1 MFKLILCL
9 SNLIGT
15 AAMAAHVG
23 HVMADRP
30 ANHGMAVF
38 GHHKV
43 YVSHLPM
50 FHSPHDY
57 QVIAEVEFDTQAK
70 SIYDGITASDSE
82 LYTLAPDE
90 DFVLPERVQAGN
102 SFPATLFKGHFERGG
117 TVIAS
122 GVQVKIKTVLY
133 FKKFQPGEVK
143 PDQAQYLYFGNELEQ
158 FLAHIITAKPDFD
171 QIISIQA
178 TNALAPNDGVLLTLP
193 GSKNDEPLKAPS
205 SVIGISNQNSQE
217 VNLQLLSNIYLESGD
232 LSF

>member
-1 MFKLILCL
+1 MSKLILCL
-9 SNLIGT
+9 SILIET
-15 AAMAAHVG
+15 AVMAAHDG

-30 ANHGMAVF
+30 ANHGMAVL

-50 FHSPHDY
+50 FHSPNDY
-57 QVIAEVEFDTQAK
+57 QVIAEVEFDALAK
-70 SIYDGITASDSE
+70 SIYDGSATSDSD
-82 LYTLAPDE
+82 LFTLAPDE
-90 DFVLPERVQAGN
+90 DFVLPERVQAGK

-117 TVIAS
+117 RVIAS
-122 GVQVKIKTVLY
+122 GVQVKIKKVLY
-133 FKKFQPGEVK
+133 FKKFQPGDVK

-171 QIISIQA
+171 QIIGIQV
-178 TNALAPNDGVLLTLP
+178 TTALAPNDGVLLNLP
-193 GSKNDEPLKAPS
+193 GSKNDEPLKASS

-217 VNLQLLSNIYLESGD
+217 INLQLLSNIYLESGD

>member
-9 SNLIGT
+9 SILIGT
-15 AAMAAHVG
+15 AAMAAHDG

-30 ANHGMAVF
+30 ANHGMAVL

-57 QVIAEVEFDTQAK
+57 QVIAEVEFDALAK
-70 SIYDGITASDSE
+70 SIYDGGATSDSD
-82 LYTLAPDE
+82 LFTLAPDE
-90 DFVLPERVQAGN
+90 DFVLPERVQAGK

-117 TVIAS
+117 TVLAS
-122 GVQVKIKTVLY
+122 GVQVKIKKVLY
-133 FKKFQPGEVK
+133 FKKFQAGELK

-171 QIISIQA
+171 QIIGVQA
-178 TNALAPNDGVLLTLP
+178 TSALPPTDSFLLTLP
-193 GSKNDEPLKAPS
+193 GNKNDEPLKVPATVVGVS
-205 SVIGISNQNSQE
+205 HQDNQE
-217 VNLQLLSNIYLESGD
+217 INLQLLSNIYLESGD